1 MQILNLH
8 RKKCTKLGM
17 HPWVRRECGT
27 SYGTGIPKGASL
39 ISYTSYKYGT
49 TMSDVNTSNFMTYR
63 PNGYD
68 YGASLSE
75 ARKLEVRNRV
85 SLS

>member
-1 MQILNLH
+1 M
-8 RKKCTKLGM
+8 LGM
-17 HPWVRRECGT
+17 HPWVRMEWGT
-27 SYGTGIPKGASL
+27 SYRNGSPKGASS
-39 ISYTSYKYGT
+39 ISYTSYKYGN
-49 TMSDVNTSNFMTYR
+49 TMRDVNTSKFMMYR
-63 PNGYD
+63 PNGHG

>member
-1 MQILNLH
+1 M
-8 RKKCTKLGM
+8 LGM
-17 HPWVRRECGT
+17 HQWAWMEWGT
-27 SYGTGIPKGASL
+27 SYGTGTPKGASL

-49 TMSDVNTSNFMTYR
+49 AMRDVDTSKFMTYR